1 MPFLMSFALEHEI
14 VTFAWID
21 NASVQFPLNIY
32 ATKGLSHVNLLIA
45 RANEKGWP
53 LHTSEKIHLV
63 KRRFRSTGEMAN
75 FLKTGGCGHPRSN
88 HEILESASRSRPWR
102 IQELE

>member
-32 ATKGLSHVNLLIA
+32 ATKGATDSRAGVRIA
-45 RANEKGWP
+45 PRVITPVFGERSVCSLPSLAAAFRESEIANRKSKMP
-53 LHTSEKIHLV
+53 L
-63 KRRFRSTGEMAN
+63 
-75 FLKTGGCGHPRSN
+75 
-88 HEILESASRSRPWR
+88 SASSVVNPNVA
-102 IQELE
+102 

>member
-32 ATKGLSHVNLLIA
+32 ATKGV
-45 RANEKGWP
+45 
-53 LHTSEKIHLV
+53 TV
-63 KRRFRSTGEMAN
+63 QDEM
-75 FLKTGGCGHPRSN
+75 GGDGSSPHR
-88 HEILESASRSRPWR
+88 
-102 IQELE
+102 

>member
-32 ATKGLSHVNLLIA
+32 ATKAFTYQKTPVAAPHFYLVHGA
-45 RANEKGWP
+45 ATERGW
-53 LHTSEKIHLV
+53 S
-63 KRRFRSTGEMAN
+63 
-75 FLKTGGCGHPRSN
+75 
-88 HEILESASRSRPWR
+88 SAG
-102 IQELE
+102 

>member
-32 ATKGLSHVNLLIA
+32 ATKGYTLDTGTFWLAECLRTDAPETDQNDSHTTTA
-45 RANEKGWP
+45 
-53 LHTSEKIHLV
+53 
-63 KRRFRSTGEMAN
+63 
-75 FLKTGGCGHPRSN
+75 
-88 HEILESASRSRPWR
+88 
-102 IQELE
+102 